1 MFLALGPNIKA
12 YPYFWPS
19 MHADETVIEITV
31 DFSPN
36 DLRSFAQ
43 NVSDV
48 QALLVSSDI
57 LQADEE
63 FLQQVLPD
71 DRLAWYASLLAQTA
85 LLFQRKAGHRVS
97 FCSVS
102 SSSDPGR
109 CQAYLEYDHLDVGIT
124 AVKLAYELVSGKR
137 KSLAEPFYRF
147 REFARSRALPA
158 VTGAIINAALRR
170 NIPYLQLERY
180 PLKRDSFKD
189 ITGDVCICLNGLL
202 MLGHGVHQHVVDG
215 TFCHD
220 KSKALLGMLE
230 DSDQRRDLLINLGIP
245 LIQPDDKG
253 MVNAGEYQLIVVNG
267 QITGV
272 VSGSDGTLNSVDD
285 LHPSLFDT
293 MISINR
299 EVGFAPVVIKL
310 LSTDI
315 TVPMNESGGGVLDF
329 SLAPDLDQLTT
340 HVAGGNSSLLD
351 STADALL
358 DWLFPEKTKARMPVI
373 AVTGT
378 NGKTTTSRLIYHVM
392 REAGYKPGL
401 VCTDGISLNGEQIAS
416 GDQCQDTG
424 HLKVL
429 TSKKVDAAVLE
440 THHRGLK
447 YRGLAF
453 RWCDIAVC
461 LNVTDDHLGK
471 LNIDTVEQMAE
482 VKAVLPRH
490 ARQAAISGH
499 CGFCSQ
505 PG

>member
-1 MFLALGPNIKA
+1 
-12 YPYFWPS
+12 

-109 CQAYLEYDHLDVGIT
+109 CQAYMEYDHLDVGIT

-147 REFARSRALPA
+147 REFARSKALPA

-253 MVNAGEYQLIVVNG
+253 MVNAREYQLIVVNG

-285 LHPSLFDT
+285 LHPSLADT
-293 MISINR
+293 VISINR

-315 TVPMNESGGGVLDF
+315 TLPMNE
-329 SLAPDLDQLTT
+329 
-340 HVAGGNSSLLD
+340 
-351 STADALL
+351 
-358 DWLFPEKTKARMPVI
+358 
-373 AVTGT
+373 
-378 NGKTTTSRLIYHVM
+378 
-392 REAGYKPGL
+392 
-401 VCTDGISLNGEQIAS
+401 
-416 GDQCQDTG
+416 
-424 HLKVL
+424 
-429 TSKKVDAAVLE
+429 
-440 THHRGLK
+440 
-447 YRGLAF
+447 
-453 RWCDIAVC
+453 
-461 LNVTDDHLGK
+461 
-471 LNIDTVEQMAE
+471 
-482 VKAVLPRH
+482 
-490 ARQAAISGH
+490 
-499 CGFCSQ
+499 
-505 PG
+505 